1 MSGLT
6 ADGFERKRLI
16 DIKETIETA
25 LKAAFGGNIDLSPQS
40 GFGQFI
46 GIVSEALADQWES
59 QENVYNSQY
68 PSTAQGNQLSNVV
81 DYNGITRQDATFSTV
96 TATITGL
103 AGTFISAGSLA
114 SVASTGVQFETLVE
128 VTIPVSGTVDVNMQA
143 VETGAKDAVA
153 GTLTQIDSPVYGWT
167 SITNASDATTGR
179 DEETDAEL
187 RIRREQSTQALGQNL
202 VDSLFGQLLNL
213 DGVEDAVV
221 ISNGTN
227 TTDANGIPAHQ
238 FLSVVLGGVESDI
251 VSAIW
256 KNTPQGISSFG
267 AVTAYATDDQGFPQT
282 VKYSRPAEVPI
293 YFAIYLTVDSNIF
306 ESIDINTIKAN
317 IVTYGQ
323 ANFKISDNVIKSE
336 FYCPINQTDGILNI
350 DLRIG
355 TAPTPTGTD
364 NIEIDAEEIAD
375 FDTSYIVISA
385 TT

>member
-1 MSGLT
+1 M
-6 ADGFERKRLI
+6 
-16 DIKETIETA
+16 
-25 LKAAFGGNIDLSPQS
+25 
-40 GFGQFI
+40 
-46 GIVSEALADQWES
+46 
-59 QENVYNSQY
+59 
-68 PSTAQGNQLSNVV
+68 
-81 DYNGITRQDATFSTV
+81 
-96 TATITGL
+96 
-103 AGTFISAGSLA
+103 
-114 SVASTGVQFETLVE
+114 
-128 VTIPVSGTVDVNMQA
+128 
-143 VETGAKDAVA
+143 
-153 GTLTQIDSPVYGWT
+153 
-167 SITNASDATTGR
+167 
-179 DEETDAEL
+179 
-187 RIRREQSTQALGQNL
+187 
-202 VDSLFGQLLNL
+202 
-213 DGVEDAVV
+213 EDAVV